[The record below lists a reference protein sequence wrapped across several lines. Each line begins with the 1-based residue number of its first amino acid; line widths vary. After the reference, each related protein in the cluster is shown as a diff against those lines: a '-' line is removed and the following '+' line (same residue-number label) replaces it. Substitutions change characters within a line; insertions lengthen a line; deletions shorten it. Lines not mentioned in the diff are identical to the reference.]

1 MKERRRIY
9 ERTGVK
15 LDIEQIKL
23 PPRINPPR
31 TVEKPATSRVDGR
44 ALQGTLDICGELLDP
59 SGQASVR
66 TASKELLAAA
76 AEKGS
81 TKGRSPGKKWSS
93 RILKGFDSKST
104 LVADLVANS
113 ARGASESDRGPLAE
127 DDDSGVEP
135 RQPVPLGARGRASV
149 SPEPEPSAGLEQI
162 QFQPLAATQRK
173 GQATFTIVTAQN
185 PDLRSERAR
194 GPSPSPAQRRRL
206 LNIEGDRVTQ
216 LSPESLSPLPR
227 SGRPPSPR
235 APFAY
240 EGTSLAAVCKEK
252 RF

>member
-23 PPRINPPR
+23 PRR
-31 TVEKPATSRVDGR
+31 TAGKSATSRVDGG
-44 ALQGTLDICGELLDP
+44 ALQDTLDICDELLDP
-59 SGQASVR
+59 SRQASVQ

-76 AEKGS
+76 TEKQA
-81 TKGRSPGKKWSS
+81 SPGKKWSS
-93 RILKGFDSKST
+93 RILG
-104 LVADLVANS
+104 DLVANS
-113 ARGASESDRGPLAE
+113 ARGTSESDRGPLAE
-127 DDDSGVEP
+127 DDDSGAEP
-135 RQPVPLGARGRASV
+135 RQPMPPNARERASM

-162 QFQPLAATQRK
+162 QFQPLATTQRK